1 MSGSTGT
8 IGIASYSCAAP
19 SSSPPRHPHPQAPCF
34 DTDFAK
40 LLTRHLALNPEPY
53 IDLNP
58 RRAKPGFGLL
68 IQAEAFTWLCNQLSL
83 AAGLRKLVLDL
94 EGRAAAAVLER
105 LNKLS
110 RLPQLDSLQLRGMA
124 LSSDHLVAV
133 LPRLARLT
141 RLVLRFDWDHWDAIG
156 GCQDAFP
163 WAAAVCGLVNLRE
176 LRVTSVADVEHSC
189 TSMFKGALPAAMSRL
204 TALRCLDVLG
214 MREWDVR
221 LDDGDQLQLAALP
234 ALETAALRLHT
245 LCGGYPGLCGES
257 QVVLSRLVSLSLG
270 LRVDTEAGDC
280 CTDMHL
286 PIIVAPAL
294 TELILDDIKLAKDSA
309 QLSWLPRLP
318 SLRRLVLKD
327 VKTASSELP
336 EGAVQCRML
345 TELVLNRF
353 HVNYS
358 QRPHDKRIHRAECR
372 LRSLPAGPYL
382 SQLVSL
388 SLGRNAFS
396 SVPPCLA
403 SAAALESLDL
413 SQQNLQDWSCE
424 LHAAPVQGLHVLD
437 NLTRLRFIS
446 LVGFRMSSVG
456 FRRFQAGHPNA
467 TLLLERRAYASLW

>member
-1 MSGSTGT
+1 VDSGTGPSDGEKRAPITLVYELDDAEAGTGPANDDAEQADDMRVGAGKNDGYEGAEVGSGLSAEAEDFSDEWGRPVDLMSGSTGT

-294 TELILDDIKLAKDSA
+294 T
-309 QLSWLPRLP
+309 
-318 SLRRLVLKD
+318 RR
-327 VKTASSELP
+327 
-336 EGAVQCRML
+336 R
-345 TELVLNRF
+345 
-353 HVNYS
+353 
-358 QRPHDKRIHRAECR
+358 QRA
-372 LRSLPAGPYL
+372 
-382 SQLVSL
+382 
-388 SLGRNAFS
+388 LG
-396 SVPPCLA
+396 C
-403 SAAALESLDL
+403 
-413 SQQNLQDWSCE
+413 
-424 LHAAPVQGLHVLD
+424 
-437 NLTRLRFIS
+437 
-446 LVGFRMSSVG
+446 
-456 FRRFQAGHPNA
+456 
-467 TLLLERRAYASLW
+467 